1 MRLVPFR
8 MDGTAFPSPGPEP
21 RPLEPPRAPFAPVDR
36 APGPLR
42 MRPAVATA
50 IAGRLTCRTPGMG
63 TTDVLTIHATG
74 LPWHDATKTY
84 SQRVASRA
92 ARIIG
97 RRLFMACPGR
107 AALTYADDI

>member
-8 MDGTAFPSPGPEP
+8 MDGAAFPSPGPGP

-36 APGPLR
+36 PPKPPRA
-42 MRPAVATA
+42 RPAVATA
-50 IAGRLTCRTPGMG
+50 IAGRLMCLTPGKG

-74 LPWHDATKTY
+74 LPRWDAAKTY
-84 SQRVASRA
+84 SRRDGSPV

-97 RRLFMACPGR
+97 RRLFMACPNAPSR
-107 AALTYADDI
+107 VCRRHM

>member
-1 MRLVPFR
+1 
-8 MDGTAFPSPGPEP
+8 
-21 RPLEPPRAPFAPVDR
+21 
-36 APGPLR
+36 

-92 ARIIG
+92 ARIID